1 MYNTLYVYIVYYTA
15 VISNNHSIP
24 QPCRFVVR
32 WLDCQGQDSQR
43 GRPRSGDSQ
52 GQGGYSRG
60 QISRE
65 VHLPN
70 QVGRCRVFL
79 QASARDRNS
88 QGDRLFQRH
97 LFWENWENSMA
108 FSNDFNIID

>member
-1 MYNTLYVYIVYYTA
+1 MYNTLYVYIIYYTA

-32 WLDCQGQDSQR
+32 LRRRQGQDSQR

-70 QVGRCRVFL
+70 QVGR
-79 QASARDRNS
+79 
-88 QGDRLFQRH
+88 
-97 LFWENWENSMA
+97 
-108 FSNDFNIID
+108 